1 MNVIRFSDL
10 CQQGKVKGQRVF
22 IRADL
27 NVPQNDAGDIT
38 GAAYLKSPETSPDF
52 RLRTGTDTA
61 LFSDTFNATTQN
73 TNVWAYTFA
82 TLTAAQPGGGTVND
96 IIME

>member
-38 GAAYLKSPETSPDF
+38 EDTRIRASVPCIQIGANENSLAFDF
-52 RLRTGTDTA
+52 A
-61 LFSDTFNATTQN
+61 L
-73 TNVWAYTFA
+73 
-82 TLTAAQPGGGTVND
+82 LAQ
-96 IIME
+96 I